1 MNYIILRVY
10 LRLLEGGYKMK
21 YDKILLP
28 YSFDALEPYIDTL
41 TVKIHYTK
49 HHQTYVDNLNKLLEG
64 YDEFTKGKSIEE
76 ILWDVDS
83 IPKEIRQGVIN
94 QGGGV
99 ANHNLYFFILSQNPK
114 KSPEGK
120 LLEEINKTFGSL
132 ENVKEEISK
141 ASINQFGSGYGWL
154 VKDMNGNL
162 KVINT
167 LNQNSPISEHLI
179 PLLTIDVWEHAYY
192 LKYKNLRAE
201 YVKNIWNLIDWEKVE
216 QLYLC

>member
-1 MNYIILRVY
+1 
-10 LRLLEGGYKMK
+10 MK

-28 YSFDALEPYIDTL
+28 YAFDALEPYIDAL
-41 TVKIHYTK
+41 TVKVHYTK
-49 HHQTYVDNLNKLLEG
+49 HLQTYVDNLNKVLEG
-64 YDEFTKGKSIEE
+64 YDDFTNGKTLEE
-76 ILWDVDS
+76 ILWNIDRV
-83 IPKEIRQGVIN
+83 PKEIKQGVIN

-99 ANHNLYFFILSQNPK
+99 ANHNLYFSILSQNPK

-132 ENVKEEISK
+132 ENVKDEISK

-154 VKDMNGNL
+154 VKDINGKL
-162 KVINT
+162 KVVNT
-167 LNQNSPISEHLI
+167 LNQNSPLSEHLI

-201 YVKNIWNLIDWEKVE
+201 YVKNIWNVIDWEKVE
-216 QLYLC
+216 MLYNCL